1 MAMSDPI
8 ADMLARIRN
17 ALRANHAS
25 VEAPASRMK
34 EDICRVLKQEGYI
47 GEYEVVEDNKQNV
60 LKITLKY
67 TPSGQPVLKGVQR
80 VSKPSLRVRV
90 KSSEIKPVC
99 NGLGIAIISTSSG
112 VMTGKQAR
120 QSRVGGEVLCEVW

>member
-1 MAMSDPI
+1 MARSDPI

-47 GEYEVVEDNKQNV
+47 GDYEVRKDDKQNI
-60 LKITLKY
+60 LKVTLKY
-67 TPSGQPVLKGVQR
+67 TPSGQPVLKGLQR

-99 NGLGIAIISTSSG
+99 NGLGIAIITTSSG